1 MCRKSI
7 LLVSLFV
14 ILQNSLA
21 QDITRVKSNLMTLC
35 SPKFNG
41 RGYVG
46 KGDSI
51 AAQWI
56 AQEWQKIGLK
66 TFNNSYFQPFNLS
79 VNTFPQPIQISLGK
93 KKLKIGEDFIVGS
106 GSPSVFGKASIIYL
120 DTLIFDNPERKSA
133 FFKQDFRKKAFVYP
147 AKYEKQFS
155 KLNSQEIQKILHETI
170 LWVSLHDKLTASVS
184 TNQDEKAEIMV
195 LRSSWDYKAKKI
207 SYNIRAK
214 FIEKYQTQN
223 IIGYI
228 QGTSKPDSMV
238 VFTGHYDHLGNMG
251 GACFIGAND
260 NASGISMLMELAHYY
275 TQNPPTY
282 SVVFMAFAAEEA
294 GLIGSKFYTENPV
307 FDLKKIKVLI
317 NLDLVGTGDEGITIV
332 NGAVFEKDF
341 QKFVELNDAKKLL
354 PKVVKRGKAANSD
367 HYFFSEKGVKAFF
380 IYTMGGIK
388 AYHDVYDKP
397 ETLPLTKYKEVFTLL
412 TDYVKSL

>member
-1 MCRKSI
+1 MTRKFVLLIGLLFFLQKSI
-7 LLVSLFV
+7 
-14 ILQNSLA
+14 A
-21 QDITRVKSNLMTLC
+21 QDITRVRKNLMTLC
-35 SPKFNG
+35 SPTFNG

-56 AQEWQKIGLK
+56 AQEWGKIGLK
-66 TFNNSYFQPFNLS
+66 TFQDSYFQSFTLS
-79 VNTFPQPIQISLGK
+79 VNTFPQPIQVTLGK
-93 KKLKIGEDFIVGS
+93 KQLKIGEDFIVS
-106 GSPSVFGKASIIYL
+106 SNSPSVFGKASIIYL
-120 DTLIFDNPERKSA
+120 DTLIFDNPERRTK
-133 FFKQDFRKKAFVYP
+133 FFQQNFNKKALVYP
-147 AKYEKQFS
+147 AKFAKQFS
-155 KLNSQEIQKILHETI
+155 KLNSQEIQKILKETTI
-170 LWVSLHDKLTASVS
+170 WVSLHDKLTASIS
-184 TNQDEKAEIMV
+184 TYQDEKAEIMV
-195 LRSSWDYKAKKI
+195 FRPSWDYKTKKI

-214 FIEKYQTQN
+214 FIEKYTSQN
-223 IIGYI
+223 VIGYI

-260 NASGISMLMELAHYY
+260 NASGISMLMELAHHY
-275 TQNPPTY
+275 TQNPPTH
-282 SVVFMAFAAEEA
+282 SVVFIAFAAEEA
-294 GLIGSKFYTENPV
+294 GLIGSKFYTENPI
-307 FDLKKIKVLI
+307 FDLKRIKVLI

-332 NGAVFEKDF
+332 NGGVFEKDF

-388 AYHDVYDKP
+388 AYHDIYDKP